1 MKRLSSHIA
10 IALLALVA
18 CLGGVRTLAQG
29 SDDPVVQK
37 IIQLGT
43 TDNQVMKWNDY
54 ASNRFGGRE
63 TGTDAY
69 TNATQWAVWQFK
81 QFGVDAELDEV
92 GEVPVGFNRGPWF
105 GRMLKPTAKELRFG
119 TPSFTAGTK
128 GVQHGGVVILQT
140 DPYTA
145 PAPTPGVAANADET
159 RQKRQA
165 IVQQAIA
172 EVNANKA
179 AFKGKWVLIG
189 GNSRGMG
196 RDGRRATSPEAQ
208 LFSPLTKALVDAG
221 ALGTIQSAPVTGT
234 ANATMA
240 GQSEPAINV
249 LDGYAESWDKLPV
262 LPDIKLLNT
271 QYDEI
276 KALVEKNQPV
286 DLEFDIR
293 NWFKMGPIKYHN
305 VVATIRGT
313 TYPDEYVVMG
323 GHFDCFSGATGGV
336 DDGNGFSPSMEAL
349 RLIKAA
355 GGRPKRSVVV
365 ILFAAEENG
374 LVGSQSWLKKHPDI
388 ASKVVMMINRD
399 GSPMALTG
407 VRVPETWYADFQR
420 IAAPLAN
427 AFPKWPFK
435 VEKALP
441 RAHATSA
448 GGTDS
453 SSFEMQAVPTLSF
466 ATQTDYVYGYA
477 WHTLNDLYSELVPY
491 TEQQQESAV
500 VHAVMAYG
508 AANLDKPLTRAGV
521 YLNDGLYATVMVG
534 APDKPANELESFMVS
549 LDYADAP
556 LYTANFMRIVEGNAP
571 PAGRGRGG
579 PPPAAGP
586 AGPPAAAAAGGGRA
600 QAPAAAAPEAAG
612 RGPQPA
618 AAAGGGR
625 GQGGG
630 RGGAMQLGPPIGRIL
645 TVKNGVIT
653 GQIVSDTQKKFA
665 VKALPKQ
672 LNAAVKHDAPN
683 VFGLLS
689 PNGIYFT
696 QKANPGL
703 DRKYVALGKVI
714 AGADVVAK
722 LATGETIRGIRITRV
737 GKAATDFKADDDS
750 FKKLLEAAT
759 AKKKTTTRP

>member
-1 MKRLSSHIA
+1 MKRLSLYTAIVLVA
-10 IALLALVA
+10 LIALAVGLQAVP
-18 CLGGVRTLAQG
+18 Q
-29 SDDPVVQK
+29 SQDDPVVQK

-43 TDNQVMKWNDY
+43 TDNQVMRWNDY

-63 TGTDAY
+63 TGTNAY
-69 TNATQWAVWQFK
+69 TDATQWAVWQFK
-81 QFGVDAELDEV
+81 QWGMEAELDEA

-105 GRMLKPTAKELRFG
+105 GRMLKPNGKELRFG

-128 GVQHGGVVILQT
+128 GVQHGGVVILKT

-145 PAPTPGVAANADET
+145 PAGSQGPAVNQDEV

-172 EVNANKA
+172 EINANKA

-189 GNSRGMG
+189 GASRGFA
-196 RDGRRATSPEAQ
+196 RDGRRPNSIEAQ
-208 LFSPLTKALVDAG
+208 LFPPLTKALVDAG
-221 ALGTIQSAPVTGT
+221 ALGTIQSAAPTT
-234 ANATMA
+234 TTPSPTMA
-240 GQSEPAINV
+240 GQSWPPINI

-276 KALVEKNQPV
+276 KGLAEKNQPV

-293 NWFKMGPIKYHN
+293 NWFKMGPIKYHS
-305 VVATIRGT
+305 VVATLRGSQ
-313 TYPDEYVVMG
+313 YPDEYVVLG

-336 DDGNGFSPSMEAL
+336 DDGNGFAPSMEAL

-355 GGRPKRSVVV
+355 GGKPKRSIVV
-365 ILFAAEENG
+365 ILFAAEESG
-374 LVGSQSWLKKHPDI
+374 LVGSQAWLKNHPGI
-388 ASKVVMMINRD
+388 AQKVVMMINRD
-399 GSPMALTG
+399 GSPMAITG
-407 VRVPETWYADFQR
+407 VRVPETWYADMQK
-420 IAAPLAN
+420 IGAPLAT

-441 RAHATSA
+441 RAHATSP

-491 TEQQQESAV
+491 TEQQQESAI

-521 YLNDGLYATVMVG
+521 YLDDGLYATVTVG

-549 LDYADAP
+549 LDYQNAP
-556 LYTANFMRIVEGNAP
+556 LYTANFLRIVEGNAP
-571 PAGRGRGG
+571 VAGGRGG
-579 PPPAAGP
+579 MPPMAP
-586 AGPPAAAAAGGGRA
+586 
-600 QAPAAAAPEAAG
+600 APAAASGG

-618 AAAGGGR
+618 AAGAGGGGR
-625 GQGGG
+625 GAGGG
-630 RGGAMQLGPPIGRIL
+630 RGGALLLGPPIGKIL
-645 TVKNGVIT
+645 TVKGGTIA
-653 GQIVSDTQKKFA
+653 GEIVSETQKKFA
-665 VKALPKQ
+665 VKTLPKQ
-672 LNAAVKHDAPN
+672 FNASVKHDAAN

-722 LATGETIRGIRITRV
+722 LKTGESIRAIRITRV
-737 GKAATDFKADDDS
+737 GKAATDFKADDES

-759 AKKKTTTRP
+759 TKKKKTTTN